1 MKNNDEHWMERCLQL
16 ALNGSEGAAPNPLVG
31 AVIVHDGRIIG
42 EGFHAQCGQAHA
54 EVNAIASV
62 NRKELL
68 KDSCLYVN
76 LEPCA
81 HYGRTPPC
89 AKLIIETGI
98 PKVVVGMVDPFSEVD
113 GAGIR
118 MLRDA
123 GIQVKTGVMEEQ
135 CRWINRRFITFHT
148 KKRPYVTL
156 KWAQSADGFMAPD
169 LLTNSRDAI
178 YISNDISVIRA
189 HHLRATHQAILVG
202 RRTAD
207 TDNPT
212 LTTRLWY
219 GQNPL
224 RVVIDPEGKLLAHL
238 NIFNREAK
246 TLVAGFFDQYRRGE
260 KAQYD
265 FLPISDYETALQEI
279 LDYLYHEGIQSL
291 LVEGGAEVL
300 NNFLYEEL
308 WDEAFVEVGD
318 RSFGSGVDAPHIEE
332 SFLAD
337 HDTFGG
343 HRFNHYIYF
352 DEDDNG

>member
-135 CRWINRRFITFHT
+135 CRWINRR
-148 KKRPYVTL
+148 
-156 KWAQSADGFMAPD
+156 
-169 LLTNSRDAI
+169 
-178 YISNDISVIRA
+178 
-189 HHLRATHQAILVG
+189 
-202 RRTAD
+202 
-207 TDNPT
+207 
-212 LTTRLWY
+212 
-219 GQNPL
+219 
-224 RVVIDPEGKLLAHL
+224 
-238 NIFNREAK
+238 
-246 TLVAGFFDQYRRGE
+246 
-260 KAQYD
+260 
-265 FLPISDYETALQEI
+265 
-279 LDYLYHEGIQSL
+279 
-291 LVEGGAEVL
+291 
-300 NNFLYEEL
+300 
-308 WDEAFVEVGD
+308 
-318 RSFGSGVDAPHIEE
+318 
-332 SFLAD
+332 
-337 HDTFGG
+337 
-343 HRFNHYIYF
+343 
-352 DEDDNG
+352 

>member
-1 MKNNDEHWMERCLQL
+1 MEDEKYMRRCIHL
-16 ALNGSEGAAPNPLVG
+16 ARNGLCNTAPNPMVG
-31 AVIVHDGRIIG
+31 AVIVHNDRIIG
-42 EGFHAQCGQAHA
+42 EGYHVRCGQAHA
-54 EVNAIASV
+54 EVNAIRSV
-62 NRKELL
+62 KDPALL
-68 KDSCLYVN
+68 KESTIYVS

-123 GIQVKTGVMEEQ
+123 GVKVKTGVMEEQ
-135 CRWINRRFITFHT
+135 CRWLNRRFITFHT

-169 LLTNSRDAI
+169 LIVNAHSAI
-178 YISNDISVIRA
+178 HISNDISVIRA

-202 RRTAD
+202 RKTVDA
-207 TDNPT
+207 DNPT
-212 LTTRLWY
+212 LTTRLWS

-238 NIFNREAK
+238 NIFNHEAK

>member
-1 MKNNDEHWMERCLQL
+1 MERCLQL

-202 RRTAD
+202 RKTVDA
-207 TDNPT
+207 DNPT

-246 TLVAGFFDQYRRGE
+246 TLVAGFFDQYRRGQQ
-260 KAQYD
+260 AQYD
-265 FLPISDYETALQEI
+265 FLPITDYETALSEI

-318 RSFGSGVDAPHIEE
+318 RSFDSGVDAPHIEE

>member
-1 MKNNDEHWMERCLQL
+1 M
-16 ALNGSEGAAPNPLVG
+16 
-31 AVIVHDGRIIG
+31 
-42 EGFHAQCGQAHA
+42 
-54 EVNAIASV
+54 
-62 NRKELL
+62 
-68 KDSCLYVN
+68 
-76 LEPCA
+76 
-81 HYGRTPPC
+81 
-89 AKLIIETGI
+89 
-98 PKVVVGMVDPFSEVD
+98 
-113 GAGIR
+113 
-118 MLRDA
+118 
-123 GIQVKTGVMEEQ
+123 
-135 CRWINRRFITFHT
+135 
-148 KKRPYVTL
+148 
-156 KWAQSADGFMAPD
+156 
-169 LLTNSRDAI
+169 
-178 YISNDISVIRA
+178 
-189 HHLRATHQAILVG
+189 
-202 RRTAD
+202 
-207 TDNPT
+207 
-212 LTTRLWY
+212 
-219 GQNPL
+219 
-224 RVVIDPEGKLLAHL
+224 VIDPEGKLLAHL